1 MNLLTEFESRTDR
14 DAGLNAWRS
23 EPTMSGIKRR
33 NDSDEGDV
41 AWVEDLATI
50 GKMRKKDLAESL
62 TKSPEESPRQN
73 YDEDR
78 VLFHSFPYYSFIR
91 LPFLML
97 ILRTKVHCWPLV

>member
-91 LPFLML
+91 LSFCSFFMGFL
-97 ILRTKVHCWPLV
+97 IH